1 MEDKIVKTSNI
12 EVKVG
17 LNENNLPISMKWT
30 APDGSITDAPAK
42 AMLLSIWD
50 PKENNTMKIDL
61 WTKDMSVEEMKQFFH
76 QTLLSL
82 SDSFERATGEKNI
95 TEDLRDY
102 CLHFAD
108 KMKILPEG

>member
-50 PKENNTMKIDL
+50 PKENNTMNGRKNQRMNETNKIFDEQRNICEHV
-61 WTKDMSVEEMKQFFH
+61 T
-76 QTLLSL
+76 TL
-82 SDSFERATGEKNI
+82 ERDT
-95 TEDLRDY
+95 
-102 CLHFAD
+102 
-108 KMKILPEG
+108 